1 MMLSSRFV
9 FVSWFCADV
18 FAFLRP
24 MISCCAYAQVQ
35 GADWAE
41 VSRALP
47 YMMFYEEAPKQ
58 KQLQSKRGLHKIK

>member
-1 MMLSSRFV
+1 MMLLSRFV
-9 FVSWFCADV
+9 FVSWFCAYA

-24 MISCCAYAQVQ
+24 IISCCAYAQVQ

-41 VSRALP
+41 VSRTLP

-58 KQLQSKRGLHKIK
+58 KQLQTKRGLHKIN